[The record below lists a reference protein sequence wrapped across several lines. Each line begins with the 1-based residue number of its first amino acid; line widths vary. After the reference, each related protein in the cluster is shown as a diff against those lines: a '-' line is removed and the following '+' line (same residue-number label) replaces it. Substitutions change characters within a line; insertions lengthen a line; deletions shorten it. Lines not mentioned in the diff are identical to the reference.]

1 MRLMT
6 KTHGIMPTRE
16 EFDWLWEAVDA
27 NEGFRDGK
35 FHFGNDPRLG
45 TCALTQNELWNA
57 LQKAHHEVCAAYAE
71 SEAEFGEPAEQTDD
85 WLSSVL
91 GCLGLEWI

>member
-1 MRLMT
+1 MRLIT
-6 KTHGIMPTRE
+6 KTYGIMPIRE

-45 TCALTQNELWNA
+45 TCALTQNELWDE
-57 LQKAHHEVCAAYAE
+57 LQKAYD
-71 SEAEFGEPAEQTDD
+71 EFDDGTSSDNFETSKAEQTGD